1 MILSLGAKIRERRKA
16 LGLTQ
21 AELAAKIGA
30 TDQSISDWEKE
41 RTKVIAQQNLEKLAD
56 VLKVSTD
63 WLLGRNATP
72 LPKPLT
78 IASMNKRPEYETMEM
93 PEMHRLPLVGSV
105 AANHLPTFTEARET
119 ELVSVKYSKANHY
132 CLKVK
137 GQSMKPTICEG
148 DICVVEKVYYHLDEL
163 LEEVGPADKQ
173 LWKSLHKKVVC
184 ASVDD
189 DDPVLKRLFVADRK
203 DTGFKL
209 RLAGDNRQAEEIE
222 IVKESRLKIFGIV
235 RSIMRDPANFE

>member
-1 MILSLGAKIRERRKA
+1 M
-16 LGLTQ
+16 
-21 AELAAKIGA
+21 
-30 TDQSISDWEKE
+30 
-41 RTKVIAQQNLEKLAD
+41 
-56 VLKVSTD
+56 
-63 WLLGRNATP
+63 
-72 LPKPLT
+72 LT
-78 IASMNKRPEYETMEM
+78 IADMNKRPEYDIMEM

-132 CLKVK
+132 CLKVN

-184 ASVDD
+184 ASVNDE
-189 DDPVLKRLFVADRK
+189 DPVLKRLFVADRK

-222 IVKESRLKIFGIV
+222 VLKDSRLKIFGIV